1 MRRCLTAGIVVVLI
15 AASALAG
22 YEIGVHQPVWSSS
35 TSQIAKPETKSE
47 GSVADDVTFSVILDR
62 TVRQAAEK
70 IDGLATKL
78 DARFLSMESAFARL
92 GHFALGAINLANVL
106 ALFGAIFFVATLL
119 MRTIVPLRIS
129 AIISNL
135 FFVGY
140 AVLADSVTTFILYI
154 LLLPINIVRLR
165 QMIKLVRKAHASA
178 DGDLSMDWLK
188 PFMTRRKYGRDQ
200 LLFRKGDAANE
211 MMYIVTGKF
220 RVTEIGVE
228 LAAGRMV
235 GELGF
240 LSPDN
245 RRTQTVA
252 CVEDGEVLAIT
263 YDNLLELCFQN
274 PHFGYY
280 FLRLS
285 SARLLENNARLTN
298 SRNSLLD
305 CRLADLS
312 SPPPRS

>member
-1 MRRCLTAGIVVVLI
+1 MRRFRTAGLLVVLI
-15 AASALAG
+15 VASALAG
-22 YEIGVHQPVWSSS
+22 YEIGAHRPVWSSS
-35 TSQIAKPETKSE
+35 ASQAAKPEVKPEAELVQSA
-47 GSVADDVTFSVILDR
+47 SDDVTFSVIFDR

-78 DARFLSMESAFARL
+78 DARSLSMESAFSRL
-92 GHFALGAINLANVL
+92 GQFAVGAINLANVL

-119 MRTIVPLRIS
+119 MRTIVPLRVS
-129 AIISNL
+129 AIISDV

-154 LLLPINIVRLR
+154 LLLPINIIRLH

-188 PFMTRRKYGRDQ
+188 PFMTRRKYGKEQR
-200 LLFRKGDAANE
+200 LFRKGDAANE

-220 RVTEIGVE
+220 RVSEIGVD
-228 LAAGRMV
+228 LGAGRMV

-240 LSPDN
+240 LAPDN
-245 RRTQTVA
+245 RRTQTVE
-252 CVEDGEVLAIT
+252 CIEDGEVLAIS
-263 YDNLLELCFQN
+263 YDKLLELCFQN

-285 SARLLENNARLTN
+285 SERLLENNARLTAIIE
-298 SRNSLLD
+298 RD
-305 CRLADLS
+305 KGRLAVGAA
-312 SPPPRS
+312 

>member
-1 MRRCLTAGIVVVLI
+1 MRGFRTAGFLVVLI

-35 TSQIAKPETKSE
+35 TSQIAKPETKPEAKSE
-47 GSVADDVTFSVILDR
+47 QSAADDVTFSVIFDR

-70 IDGLATKL
+70 IDGLAAKL
-78 DARFLSMESAFARL
+78 DARSLSMESAFARL
-92 GHFALGAINLANVL
+92 GHFAVGAINFANVL
-106 ALFGAIFFVATLL
+106 ALLGAVFFVATLL
-119 MRTIVPLRIS
+119 MRTIVPLRVS
-129 AIISNL
+129 AIISDL

-154 LLLPINIVRLR
+154 LLLPINIIRLR

-188 PFMTRRKYGRDQ
+188 PFMTRRKYGKDQ
-200 LLFRKGDAANE
+200 RLFRKGDAANE

-228 LAAGRMV
+228 LRAGRMV

-240 LSPDN
+240 LAPDN
-245 RRTQTVA
+245 RRTQTVE
-252 CVEDGEVLAIT
+252 CIEDGEVLAIT
-263 YDNLLELCFQN
+263 YDKLLELCFQN

-285 SARLLENNARLTN
+285 SERLLENNARLVAIIE
-298 SRNSLLD
+298 RD
-305 CRLADLS
+305 QGRLAVGAA
-312 SPPPRS
+312 